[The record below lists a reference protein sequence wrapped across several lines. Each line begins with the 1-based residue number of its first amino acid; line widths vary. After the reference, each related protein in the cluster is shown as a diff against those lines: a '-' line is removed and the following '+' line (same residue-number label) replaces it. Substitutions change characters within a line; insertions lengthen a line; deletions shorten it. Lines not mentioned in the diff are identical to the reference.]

1 MVNFC
6 AWVCVLCVCVCQEVQ
21 PACGMYWCVGGWV
34 SVTAFLSFVLC
45 IVLSGCFIVLFACS
59 VLSEPD
65 AANRFSEYQEEVL
78 LISNPGLCFIS
89 SSDYSTEPY
98 ILTLAMPCT
107 YQSAFDTLWNSAS
120 LEWTRPNMHGGHLAV
135 SFILECRTLITSHNR
150 WFVTQTHL
158 RSRSWKLLEILGRW
172 LDELP
177 VHQSQSSTNFN
188 QSDHQNIWCSMRA
201 LPAVPVGKSNSCRRQ

>member
-1 MVNFC
+1 
-6 AWVCVLCVCVCQEVQ
+6 
-21 PACGMYWCVGGWV
+21 
-34 SVTAFLSFVLC
+34 
-45 IVLSGCFIVLFACS
+45 
-59 VLSEPD
+59 
-65 AANRFSEYQEEVL
+65 
-78 LISNPGLCFIS
+78 
-89 SSDYSTEPY
+89 
-98 ILTLAMPCT
+98 MPCT

-177 VHQSQSSTNFN
+177 VYQSQSSANFN

-201 LPAVPVGKSNSCRRQ
+201 LPAVPVGKTNSCRRQYGEERKHLFHREKPSVSLFALLSMKKDSPVLI